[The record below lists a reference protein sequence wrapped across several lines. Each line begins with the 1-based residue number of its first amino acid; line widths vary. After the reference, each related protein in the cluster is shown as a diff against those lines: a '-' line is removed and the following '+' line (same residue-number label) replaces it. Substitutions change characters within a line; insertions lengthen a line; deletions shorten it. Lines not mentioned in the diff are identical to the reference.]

1 MCPLR
6 FILVFFSAILAA
18 YLAWNSLTSSQEF
31 TSTED
36 LSQHDNET
44 STKHKQRFHLLK
56 MMQNGFWVLIDMA
69 SGRYLWRSIEQVK
82 QTGSVRVAA
91 S

>member
-18 YLAWNSLTSSQEF
+18 YLAWNSFSSSQEF
-31 TSTED
+31 TSSED
-36 LSQHDNET
+36 SSQHDDDET
-44 STKHKQRFHLLK
+44 SSAEQIQRFHVFK

-69 SGRYLWRSIEQVK
+69 SGRYLWRSIKQIQ
-82 QTGSVRVAA
+82 QTGEV
-91 S
+91 